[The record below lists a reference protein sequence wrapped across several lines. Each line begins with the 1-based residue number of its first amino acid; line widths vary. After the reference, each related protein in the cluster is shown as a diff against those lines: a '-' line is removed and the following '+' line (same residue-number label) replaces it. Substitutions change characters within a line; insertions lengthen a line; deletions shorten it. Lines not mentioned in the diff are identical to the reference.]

1 MRMTEIELLVSSF
14 VEEFIDRTESPR
26 FILAAIDE
34 NHREHGLTP
43 LMQLDALERIHE
55 WFVNTSEVDES
66 MISSDTISCIGYLME
81 RQDEGV
87 PPFDAIT
94 MLCEEDDDDSLDTA
108 YDDLNASE
116 ELLVLREYIDLLQ
129 MEDLSND

>member
-1 MRMTEIELLVSSF
+1 MTIEEKVLSF
-14 VEEFIDRTESPR
+14 VEEFIDRTENPR

-34 NHREHGLTP
+34 NHGDHELTP

-55 WFVNTSEVDES
+55 WFINTGEVDEAFP
-66 MISSDTISCIGYLME
+66 SSDSISCIQYLMNK
-81 RQDEGV
+81 QDEGV

-94 MLCEEDDDDSLDTA
+94 MLCEEDEDYNLDTA
-108 YDDLNASE
+108 YDDLNSGE

-129 MEDLSND
+129 REDLSND